1 MIFIGLSVVAAQV
14 GIRSLGQ
21 VIECAASGGFSSAS
35 SIYSIQLG
43 PITLDAPHQ
52 KAERSTQF
60 RGQKPMNI
68 KWWDQNIS
76 WPK

>member
-21 VIECAASGGFSSAS
+21 VIECGKRWASRQHQVF
-35 SIYSIQLG
+35 IQSNLVLLHSMQR
-43 PITLDAPHQ
+43 IK